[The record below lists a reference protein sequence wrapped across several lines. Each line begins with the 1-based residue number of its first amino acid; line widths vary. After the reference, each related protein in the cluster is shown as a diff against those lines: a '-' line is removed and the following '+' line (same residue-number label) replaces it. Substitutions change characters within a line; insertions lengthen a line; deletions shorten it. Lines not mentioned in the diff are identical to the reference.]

1 MASGRVDAGPPILKT
16 LSSPQSGEGFP
27 PLTPPT
33 APAQPAG
40 GSPGKNQPFENVEK
54 TMFFS
59 TFPRMGPQ
67 GSLKD
72 PPRIPKDPSG
82 TAQGPP
88 RALQGPPKQ
97 PPRPQKDPQCPPK
110 NLQMLKTQQKP
121 MVFQCF
127 HKPPNGSI
135 RATQAPPGIPKDT
148 PSTP

>member
-1 MASGRVDAGPPILKT
+1 MPDRQSSKPFLPVNPGRVSLPLPLPSLRLSRPEVPPEKISPLKMLKNRWFFQCFRVWVPQDPSRT
-16 LSSPQSGEGFP
+16 LQ
-27 PLTPPT
+27 
-33 APAQPAG
+33 
-40 GSPGKNQPFENVEK
+40 GSPRTP
-54 TMFFS
+54 
-59 TFPRMGPQ
+59 
-67 GSLKD
+67 
-72 PPRIPKDPSG
+72 
-82 TAQGPP
+82 QGPP
-88 RALQGPPKQ
+88 RAPPGTSKAPLKQ